1 MNLDN
6 LNLVEL
12 NAQEMKETEGGFWGL
27 LIVGIILLAAV
38 IFANDDNPDT
48 ITTVNG
54 TRVGV

>member
-27 LIVGIILLAAV
+27 LIIGIILLAAV
-38 IFANDDNPDT
+38 IFANDDNPNT